1 MEYVDLG
8 LPSGTKW
15 ATCNIGASTPS
26 RAGIDYLREEAT
38 TVAKQQG
45 GYLPTK
51 ADFVELIDYC
61 HWREI
66 DKDGMKGFCVIGR
79 NGNSI
84 YIAAVHGNGDIWLSD
99 IGPINGDEDPYWAIC
114 VDASS
119 ESSSWI
125 YMGEN
130 EKCAVR
136 LVLK

>member
-38 TVAKQQG
+38 VVAKQQG

-51 ADFVELIDYC
+51 ADFVELLDYC

-66 DKDGMKGFCVIGR
+66 DKDGMKGFCVVGR

-84 YIAAVHGNGDIWLSD
+84 YLAAIHDSGDIWLSD
-99 IGPINGDEDPYWAIC
+99 IGTVDDDEVPCLAIW
-114 VDASS
+114 VNADH
-119 ESSSWI
+119 EGSSWLP
-125 YMGEN
+125 MGDN

>member
-15 ATCNIGASTPS
+15 AICNIGAAFPS
-26 RAGIDYLREEAT
+26 HAGIDYLRDEAT
-38 TVAKQQG
+38 IVAKQQG
-45 GYLPTK
+45 GCLPTK
-51 ADFVELIDYC
+51 TDLVELIDNC
-61 HWREI
+61 LWKEI
-66 DKDGMKGFCVIGR
+66 DQNGMKGFCVIGR

-84 YIAAVHGNGDIWLSD
+84 YLSADHGDGDIWLSD
-99 IGPINGDEDPYWAIC
+99 IGSIGGEDEPYLAIY
-114 VDASS
+114 VDADK

-125 YMGEN
+125 PMGIN